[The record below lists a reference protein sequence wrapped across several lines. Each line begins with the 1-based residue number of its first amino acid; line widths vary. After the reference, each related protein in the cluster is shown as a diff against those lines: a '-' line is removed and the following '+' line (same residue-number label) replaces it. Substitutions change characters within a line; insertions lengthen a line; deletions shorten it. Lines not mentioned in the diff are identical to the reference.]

1 MLFKEITILNENFE
15 IEENMYVG
23 ITPLNDEMTYFG
35 YMKKMLLTMHNLKCI
50 DDFCLKSCA

>member
-23 ITPLNDEMTYFG
+23 VENDRIEYIGKTRPEKNFG
-35 YMKKMLLTMHNLKCI
+35 EEYE
-50 DDFCLKSCA
+50 A